1 MVVKYVS
8 SALPGR
14 AHCSNTSD
22 ISDISDIWTG
32 NVLEWSAFEY
42 IYRIFMVYLIFW
54 FWGEMLLLPLRLL
67 SERGRKK

>member
-22 ISDISDIWTG
+22 ISDIWTG

-42 IYRIFMVYLIFW
+42 IYRIFIVYLIFW
-54 FWGEMLLLPLRLL
+54 CRGEMLLLPLGLL

>member
-22 ISDISDIWTG
+22 ISDIWTG

-42 IYRIFMVYLIFW
+42 IYRIFIVYLIFW
-54 FWGEMLLLPLRLL
+54 LLGGDAVATAGVA
-67 SERGRKK
+67 E